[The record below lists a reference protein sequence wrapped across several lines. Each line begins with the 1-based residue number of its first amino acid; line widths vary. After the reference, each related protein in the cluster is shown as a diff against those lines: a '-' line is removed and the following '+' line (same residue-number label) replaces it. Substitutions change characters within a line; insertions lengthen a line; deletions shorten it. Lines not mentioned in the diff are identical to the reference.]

1 MTTVVTDFLCRLFNI
16 LPGGVRGQRGDQH
29 DRPLWVHGDARL
41 SDQEQR
47 GGQSGEGASVGEVH
61 LPLFGFLVLVS
72 TW

>member
-47 GGQSGEGASVGEVH
+47 GGQSGEGASF
-61 LPLFGFLVLVS
+61 LFLAIVLVP
-72 TW
+72 TL